1 MGADPK
7 KLATKPVYFRFLTL
21 MAYHTYLAE
30 GVDCAIIEC
39 GIGGAYDSTNIIPS
53 PAVTGI
59 TSLGIDHVGVLGSTI
74 EEIAWHKAGIM
85 KPPASPDGTRL
96 KCFTTSSQPPAAK
109 DVLSDIAA
117 ETSTDLVYVD
127 VNPAIASGALPIGL
141 NASFQYTNASIA
153 LAITESFLSSR
164 GTDLS
169 TPESQACIR
178 KGLASVSWP
187 GRCDTRIDTI
197 NPHITWHID
206 GGHTLDSIQA
216 AAVWFGEQL
225 QVHQPQ
231 PRPHPT
237 SSSPPENPK
246 AKKRR
251 KTFLIFNQQTR
262 DAPALATALYNT
274 LATTV
279 LNTPTPTPS
288 STSTSPSSQSESE
301 AANQNHPTLFDTVIF
316 TTNTTYTNTGFSPDL
331 MSSNTNSAAVA
342 EMTVQKQLAD
352 VWAKLDARAQLHVT
366 RTVEEAVG
374 LVRSGSSTSDLR
386 SERDHDREGS
396 DGVAGNEDE
405 DAQKVVLVT
414 GSLHLV
420 GGVLEVLEGQ
430 QLPSQI
436 QSESNT
442 ARPVVA

>member
-7 KLATKPVYFRFLTL
+7 KPVTKPVYFRFLTL

-39 GIGGAYDSTNIIPS
+39 GIGGAYDSTNIMPA

-85 KPPASPDGTRL
+85 KPPASPRGTRL

-109 DVLSDIAA
+109 EVLSRIAA
-117 ETSTDLVYVD
+117 EKSTDLIYVD
-127 VNPAIASGALPIGL
+127 VNTAIASGALPIAL
-141 NASFQYTNASIA
+141 NASFQYPNASIA

-169 TPESQACIR
+169 TPESKACIR

-187 GRCDTRIDTI
+187 GRCDTRIDTT

-206 GGHTLDSIQA
+206 GGHTLESIQA
-216 AAVWFGEQL
+216 AAVWFAEQL
-225 QVHQPQ
+225 QPQ
-231 PRPHPT
+231 HTLPQSQLSPT
-237 SSSPPENPK
+237 DNPK
-246 AKKRR
+246 KGRR

-262 DAPALATALYNT
+262 DAPSLATALCNT

-279 LNTPTPTPS
+279 LNTPTS
-288 STSTSPSSQSESE
+288 HGSES
-301 AANQNHPTLFDTVIF
+301 ANQLPLFDTVIF
-316 TTNTTYTNTGFSPDL
+316 TTNTTYTNTGFSADL
-331 MSSNTNSAAVA
+331 TSSNTDSAAVA
-342 EMTVQKQLAD
+342 GLTVQKQLAE
-352 VWAKLDARAQLHVT
+352 VWAQLDPGAQVHVT
-366 RTVEEAVG
+366 RTIEEAVG
-374 LVRSGSSTSDLR
+374 LVRSGSSTSELR
-386 SERDHDREGS
+386 SETNDARERSEGI
-396 DGVAGNEDE
+396 AGNEDE
-405 DAQKVVLVT
+405 VMQGMVLVT

-436 QSESNT
+436 QSVSKT
-442 ARPVVA
+442 

>member
-7 KLATKPVYFRFLTL
+7 KPATKPVYFRFLTL

-39 GIGGAYDSTNIIPS
+39 GIGGTYDSTNIIPS

-85 KPPASPDGTRL
+85 KPPATPNDTQL
-96 KCFTTSSQPPAAK
+96 KCFTTFSQPPAAK
-109 DVLSDIAA
+109 EVLSRIAT
-117 ETSTDLVYVD
+117 EKCTDLIYVD
-127 VNPAIASGALPIGL
+127 VNPSIASGQLPIGL
-141 NASFQYTNASIA
+141 SASFQQTNASIA

-169 TPESQACIR
+169 TPESAAYVR

-187 GRCDTRIDTI
+187 GRCDTRVDAT

-206 GGHTLDSIQA
+206 GGHTLESIQA
-216 AAVWFGEQL
+216 AAVWFGERL
-225 QVHQPQ
+225 QVHQSQ
-231 PRPHPT
+231 SSTT
-237 SSSPPENPK
+237 SSPTDNPK
-246 AKKRR
+246 TKRR

-262 DAPALATALYNT
+262 DAPSLATALYNT

-279 LNTPTPTPS
+279 LNTPAPRA
-288 STSTSPSSQSESE
+288 SEP
-301 AANQNHPTLFDTVIF
+301 ARHPTLFDTVIF
-316 TTNTTYTNTGFSPDL
+316 TTNTTYTTTGFSPDL
-331 MSSNTNSAAVA
+331 MSTNTDSAAVA
-342 EMTVQKQLAD
+342 ELTVQKQLAR
-352 VWAKLDARAQLHVT
+352 VWSKLDPDAEVHVT
-366 RTVEEAVG
+366 RTIEEAVG
-374 LVRSGSSTSDLR
+374 LVRSDPK
-386 SERDHDREGS
+386 SETASLGAREG
-396 DGVAGNEDE
+396 GEGTEGNERE
-405 DAQKVVLVT
+405 EVEKVVLVT

-436 QSESNT
+436 QS
-442 ARPVVA
+442 